1 MVDWERGM
9 SRCKETERLSSK
21 GLNRAFCSVGAFLV
35 RGNGL
40 VIDVLTVKVSEER
53 FGSFVV

>member
-1 MVDWERGM
+1 M
-9 SRCKETERLSSK
+9 SRCKKTEKVPPK

-40 VIDVLTVKVSEER
+40 VSDVLSVEVSEER
-53 FGSFVV
+53 L

>member
-1 MVDWERGM
+1 MVDWEGRV
-9 SRCKETERLSSK
+9 SRCKETEKVSSK

-40 VIDVLTVKVSEER
+40 VSDVLTVKVSEER
-53 FGSFVV
+53 L